1 MRGEREGDSGSAN
14 VIGDER
20 VSDILKKVIR
30 AGIQG
35 MLGIVIFFDGGRDI
49 SSVLTCGKMH
59 KVGTV

>member
-1 MRGEREGDSGSAN
+1 MRREREGDSGSAN

-35 MLGIVIFFDGGRDI
+35 MLGIVIFLMGA
-49 SSVLTCGKMH
+49 
-59 KVGTV
+59 GTFLLS